1 MARQK
6 NDGRGRLG
14 GRSKG
19 TPNKS
24 TTDLRNWLSGV
35 LNGNR
40 NQFER
45 DLKELLPEERVRVLS
60 GLFNYVIPKQQSLS
74 VEEQIST
81 ETEALSRWLESAP
94 QEAIDGIAKRVIE
107 LQKMNK
113 AKLESEESE
122 SESDE

>member
-1 MARQK
+1 MGRQK

-24 TTDLRNWLSGV
+24 TSDLRNWLSGV
-35 LNGNR
+35 LNGSR

-74 VEEQIST
+74 VEEQINT

-107 LQKMNK
+107 LQQMNK
-113 AKLESEESE
+113 AKLESE
-122 SESDE
+122 SDE